1 MSECKP
7 SDQIS
12 KAFDNIQDDLV
23 SGIQETVSDE
33 ILPPDFKD
41 RMQILSEYTM
51 SPAEFQQYAEE
62 SDKYKWKSLHKPN
75 MQKKKEGYKN
85 LKEGNT
91 NMGDVEVIQSIRD
104 AVQSRHLTFGNT
116 PTFLNQCVQNAANA
130 ANLVIQLERRDIN
143 RLKDYHASYLASY
156 KSIYNYKKDI
166 NSIINSKKNEL
177 NKFANKIDTY
187 KQNLFIDG
195 RKDKYQNNN
204 YDFYKSMYDYILI
217 FYYGLVVCYLIFTP
231 FFQEEKYKN
240 LLLVSIII
248 LYIILPFLLPYLLS
262 LIHYGY
268 EYIIETNNLRGEI
281 ISYPYIIEDREK
293 YE

>member
-1 MSECKP
+1 MSECGP
-7 SDQIS
+7 SEQIS

-23 SGIQETVSDE
+23 SGIRETVSDE

-62 SDKYKWKSLHKPN
+62 TDKYKWKSVHKPN
-75 MQKKKEGYKN
+75 MQKNEGYEN
-85 LKEGNT
+85 LKEGME
-91 NMGDVEVIQSIRD
+91 NMEVIQSIRD
-104 AVQSRHLTFGNT
+104 AINSRHLTFGNT
-116 PTFLNQCVQNAANA
+116 PTFSTQCALNANNT
-130 ANLVIQLERRDIN
+130 ANDAIQIEMGDIN
-143 RLKDYHASYLASY
+143 KLKNYYTAYLDSY

-204 YDFYKSMYDYILI
+204 YDFYKSINNYILI
-217 FYYGLVVCYLIFTP
+217 FYYGLFVCYLIFTP
-231 FFQEEKYKN
+231 FFQEQKYKN
-240 LLLVSIII
+240 MLLVSIII
-248 LYIILPFLLPYLLS
+248 LYIIIPFLLPYLLS
-262 LIHYGY
+262 LIHVGY

>member
-1 MSECKP
+1 MSESEP
-7 SDQIS
+7 SEQIS

-23 SGIQETVSDE
+23 SGIQETISDE
-33 ILPPDFKD
+33 ILPPDFQD

-51 SPAEFQQYAEE
+51 SPTEFQQYAEE
-62 SDKYKWKSLHKPN
+62 TDKYKWRSIHKPN
-75 MQKKKEGYKN
+75 MQKTEGYKN
-85 LKEGNT
+85 LKEGMENI
-91 NMGDVEVIQSIRD
+91 EVIQSIRD
-104 AVQSRHLTFGNT
+104 AINSRHLTFANT
-116 PTFLNQCVQNAANA
+116 PTFSRQCTQNADNIANEA
-130 ANLVIQLERRDIN
+130 IQKERADIN
-143 RLKDYHASYLASY
+143 KLKNYYNAHLDSY

-166 NSIINSKKNEL
+166 NSIINNKKNEL

-204 YDFYKSMYDYILI
+204 YDFYKSIYDYILI
-217 FYYGLVVCYLIFTP
+217 FYYGLVVCYFIFTP
-231 FFQEEKYKN
+231 FFQEQKYKN
-240 LLLVSIII
+240 MLLVSIII

-268 EYIIETNNLRGEI
+268 EYIIESNNLRGEI
-281 ISYPYIIEDREK
+281 ISYPYIIEDKEK